1 MFIARIVPIV
11 TASILPFVFFAKS
24 VCADDRVFN
33 PTISEKWHF
42 EVGAFSQDADLKVSA
57 GPAGEVPDVID
68 LNSLGAD
75 EDDEAIWLAG
85 RWRIN
90 DRWHAGLSFIE
101 VDRDGFATSSEDFT
115 FGEPPDEVDVT
126 IGASVTS
133 NLNTKYY
140 ILQGGYSFLH
150 TDRAN
155 FGVGAGLHVMQLSA
169 SISAELSANGMTT
182 DLGTGTSDSTAP
194 LPNVYFFGEYAFTPR
209 LAATA
214 SIGWFGLEVDKYDG
228 ELVSLSANLEYRPWD
243 NFGIGLGYTLV
254 NIDLSIDETDSLIDF
269 EIDASGP
276 KLYFAAGFGSVR

>member
-1 MFIARIVPIV
+1 MLYVQ
-11 TASILPFVFFAKS
+11 SISFVIISFPSLAFFANS
-24 VCADDRVFN
+24 AFADDRIFN

-42 EVGAFSQDADLKVSA
+42 ELGAFSQDADLKVSA

-90 DRWHAGLSFIE
+90 ERWHVGLSFIE
-101 VDRDGFATSSEDFT
+101 VDRDGFASSSEDFT
-115 FGEPPDEVDVT
+115 FGEPPDQVDVT

-133 NLNTKYY
+133 NFNTKYY
-140 ILQGGYSFLH
+140 ILQGGYSFVRS
-150 TDRAN
+150 DRAN
-155 FGVGAGLHVMQLSA
+155 FGVGVGLHVMRLSA

-182 DLGTGTSDSTAP
+182 DLGTGASDSTAP
-194 LPNVYFFGEYAFTPR
+194 LPNVYFFGDYAFTPK

-228 ELVSLSANLEYRPWD
+228 ELVSLSASLEYRPWD
-243 NFGIGLGYTLV
+243 NFGIGLGYSLV
-254 NIDLSIDETDSLIDF
+254 NIDVSIDETDSLIEF

-276 KLYFAAGFGSVR
+276 RLYFAAGFGSVR

>member
-1 MFIARIVPIV
+1 MFCVR
-11 TASILPFVFFAKS
+11 FVGFVAVS
-24 VCADDRVFN
+24 LLWLNLLANSAYADDRVFN

-42 EVGAFSQDADLKVSA
+42 EVGAFRQDADLKVSA
-57 GPAGEVPDVID
+57 GPAGEVPDVVD

-75 EDDEAIWLAG
+75 EDDEVIWLAG

-90 DRWHAGLSFIE
+90 DRWHVGLSFIE
-101 VDRDGFATSSEDFT
+101 VDRDGFATSSEEFT

-133 NLNTKYY
+133 SFNTKYY
-140 ILQGGYSFLH
+140 ILQGGYSFVH

-155 FGVGAGLHVMQLSA
+155 FGIGAGFHVMRLSA
-169 SISAELSANGMTT
+169 TISAELSGNGITT

-194 LPNVYFFGEYAFTPR
+194 LPNVYFFGDYAFSPR

-214 SIGWFGLEVDKYDG
+214 SIGWFGLEVDRYDG

-243 NFGIGLGYTLV
+243 NFGIGLGYSLV
-254 NIDLSIDETDSLIDF
+254 NIDLSIDETDSLTEF

-276 KLYFAAGFGSVR
+276 RLYFATGFGSVR

>member
-1 MFIARIVPIV
+1 MLSVQSVR
-11 TASILPFVFFAKS
+11 FVAISFLSFAFFAKTA
-24 VCADDRVFN
+24 CADDGVFN
-33 PTISEKWHF
+33 PTISEEWHF

-68 LNSLGAD
+68 LNRLGAD
-75 EDDEAIWLAG
+75 KDDEAIWLAA
-85 RWRIN
+85 RWRIS
-90 DRWHAGLSFIE
+90 DRWHVGLSFIE

-140 ILQGGYSFLH
+140 ILQGGYSFVH
-150 TDRAN
+150 TERAN
-155 FGVGAGLHVMQLSA
+155 FGVGAGFHVMQLSA
-169 SISAELSANGMTT
+169 SISAELSGNGMTT
-182 DLGTGTSDSTAP
+182 DLGTGASDSTAP
-194 LPNVYFFGEYAFTPR
+194 LPNVYFFGDYAFTPR

-243 NFGIGLGYTLV
+243 NFGIGLGYSLV

-276 KLYFAAGFGSVR
+276 RLYFAAGFGSVR